1 MWLTLI
7 AADILQP
14 TVFVSQ
20 DPGNATISALG
31 TSPQPNKLLSD
42 RSIAWLQSL
51 PLALGSL
58 PAREGF

>member
-7 AADILQP
+7 VADILQP

-31 TSPQPNKLLSD
+31 ATEQVTFRPID
-42 RSIAWLQSL
+42 RVATMPCVSF
-51 PLALGSL
+51 GSL